1 MNIQIESRL
10 TIKTTMT
17 IMAYSQESKNK
28 AIFLLYIFIIC
39 TFLSC
44 KKDTSPNN
52 NSDTQSQAKEW
63 FTPILGTGFG
73 QGVACAVDN
82 NENVI
87 SIGTFTDSLF
97 LPIKTGPLK
106 FRSFGT
112 DDICIIKQDSAGG
125 LIWAKQI
132 GSTSQDQPHFVFT
145 DFQNNIYVSVS
156 INGSADLDP
165 NAGSYVVSSGE
176 YLIKFSSTGNFL
188 FAKKINGDS
197 NQKDNSNVV
206 DFSGNSYSVFK
217 TRLNN
222 KGGLQIIKRD
232 ALGVEKWI
240 KFIEVDFHSNMYFD
254 ASIYVNQL
262 GEVFLTG
269 DFSGTIDFD
278 PGSGVFNL
286 TSLSKSTFI
295 TKLDING
302 AFVWAKKIE
311 NSYGYSISC
320 DKSNNTLIIG
330 YTTNR
335 TDVNPGSATNYV
347 EGGSAFVMKFDQNG
361 NYLWSQSI
369 LGVGFSS
376 LRLDQQ
382 ANVYILGESAG
393 VRDLDPGDGNFSG
406 SGTFILKFDQNG
418 SFKGAKSWGLR
429 TGFIFDVSPDEN
441 IYFCGWYDKSR
452 LIDLNPSTEVY
463 NFNNFNEKYGIFTCK
478 LVF

>member
-1 MNIQIESRL
+1 MNFNKSRF
-10 TIKTTMT
+10 TIKTTIT
-17 IMAYSQESKNK
+17 IKAYSQESKYE

-44 KKDTSPNN
+44 KKDTSPKN

-63 FTPILGTGFG
+63 FTPILGTGIG
-73 QGVACAVDN
+73 EGVACAVDN
-82 NENVI
+82 NLNVI
-87 SIGTFTDSLF
+87 SVGTFTDSLF

-112 DDICIIKQDSAGG
+112 YDICIIKQDSAGG

-132 GSTSQDQPHFVFT
+132 GGTSQDRPYFVFT
-145 DFQNNIYVSVS
+145 DFQNNIYVYVF
-156 INGSADLDP
+156 IIGSADLDP
-165 NAGSYVVSSGE
+165 NAGSYVVSTGT

-188 FAKKINGDS
+188 FAKNINGDS
-197 NQKDNSNVV
+197 NYKDNSNVV

-217 TRLNN
+217 TLLNN
-222 KGGLQIIKRD
+222 KAGLQIIKRD

-240 KFIEVDFHSNMYFD
+240 KFIEVDFNSNMYTP

-262 GEVFLTG
+262 GEVLLIG
-269 DFSGTIDFD
+269 DFIGTIDFD

-286 TSLSKSTFI
+286 TSLSNSTFL

-302 AFVWAKKIE
+302 TFVWAKKIE
-311 NSYGYSISC
+311 NSYGYSISS

-335 TDVNPGSATNYV
+335 TDVNPGSAINYV
-347 EGGSAFVMKFDQNG
+347 EGGSAFVAKFDQNG

-369 LGVGFSS
+369 LGASFSS
-376 LRLDQQ
+376 LRLDQK
-382 ANVYILGESAG
+382 ANVYILGESER
-393 VRDLDPGDGNFSG
+393 VRDLDPGTGNFSG
-406 SGTFILKFDQNG
+406 SGTFILKLDQNG
-418 SFKGAKSWGLR
+418 SFKGAKSWGVR
-429 TGFIFDVSPDEN
+429 TGFKFDVSPNEN
-441 IYFCGWYDKSR
+441 IYFCGWYNSG
-452 LIDLNPSTEVY
+452 LIDLNPGTEVY
-463 NFNNFNEKYGIFTCK
+463 NFNNFNGNQGIFTCK